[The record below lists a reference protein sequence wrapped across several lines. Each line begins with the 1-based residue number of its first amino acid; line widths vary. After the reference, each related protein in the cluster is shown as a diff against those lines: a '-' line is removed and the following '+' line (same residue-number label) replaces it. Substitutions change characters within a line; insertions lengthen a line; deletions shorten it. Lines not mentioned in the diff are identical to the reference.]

1 MSATN
6 ATTVSTVSAA
16 AGPISRWGRIGLWTL
31 QILAAAAFLTAGGF
45 KLAGNPMM
53 VEVFD
58 QIGIGQWFRYVTG
71 TVEIVGGLAILVPS
85 SAAFGGAL
93 LAITMLCAIAT
104 HLFVIGG
111 NPGPAIVLLLI
122 TASVAWFRRA
132 SFRAVLRWPA

>member
-6 ATTVSTVSAA
+6 ITPVPKVSAA
-16 AGPISRWGRIGLWTL
+16 TPPFGRWGRIGLWTL
-31 QILAAAAFLTAGGF
+31 QILAAAAFLAAGGF
-45 KLAGNPMM
+45 KLAGSPMM

-71 TVEIVGGLAILVPS
+71 IVEIAGGLALLVPS
-85 SAAFGGAL
+85 IAAFGGAL
-93 LAITMLCAIAT
+93 LAITMLCAVGT

-122 TASVAWFRRA
+122 TASVAWLRRA
-132 SFRAVLRWPA
+132 SFGAVLRLA